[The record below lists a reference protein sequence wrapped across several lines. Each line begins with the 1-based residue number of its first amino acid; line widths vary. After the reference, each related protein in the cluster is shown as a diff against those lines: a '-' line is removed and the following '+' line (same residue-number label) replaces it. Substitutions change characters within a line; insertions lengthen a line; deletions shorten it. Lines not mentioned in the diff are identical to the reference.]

1 MSVLIVC
8 MRNVLIASILLIFLS
23 GCNNMKLENFADK
36 QPTLKI
42 EEYFLGKTTA
52 MAVVLPKKYSSILS
66 VGCLSAKFSSFI
78 LLHPLRN
85 INKILAINTFLIHTI
100 NTLIDESRSLTDLIY
115 LLIKSI

>member
-8 MRNVLIASILLIFLS
+8 MRNVLIASILLIFVS
-23 GCNNMKLENFADK
+23 GCNNMKLEDFANK
-36 QPTLKI
+36 KPIFKI

-52 MAVVLPKKYSSILS
+52 VVFPKKYSSILNI
-66 VGCLSAKFSSFI
+66 GFLLAKSSSFM
-78 LLHPLRN
+78 LLHPLTN